1 MCRPSQRQLT
11 LSLEGPADVQQRQPC
26 HGPGLV
32 VVDGVPVRRLQAVNR
47 RPRLAHIQVQDV
59 AALVVVVAVER
70 DAGERD
76 LNVE

>member
-1 MCRPSQRQLT
+1 
-11 LSLEGPADVQQRQPC
+11 
-26 HGPGLV
+26 
-32 VVDGVPVRRLQAVNR
+32 VDGVPVRRLQAVNR